1 MGEEFYCVLKLV
13 SGEEIFSLISVDEN
27 EDDTLIILQNPVTM
41 KLTQIQSGTALKVK
55 PWMTMT
61 NDDMFIIH
69 LDKVITMT
77 ECKDKK
83 LIDLY
88 NHYLK
93 DDDESVYVPGGKVN
107 VSKEMGYVSSVE
119 ESRKKLENLF
129 KRNKES

>member
-27 EDDTLIILQNPVTM
+27 DGNPLIVLQNPVTM
-41 KLTQIQSGTALKVK
+41 KLSQIPGGTALKVK

-61 NDDMFIIH
+61 NDDVFIIH

-88 NHYLK
+88 NHYLQ
-93 DDDESVYVPGGKVN
+93 DDDEGVYVPGGKVN